1 MPGETHKAKGVGLQL
16 WKEKAGVVTN
26 VQGARRRGQEPRGD
40 TPGCTPPPP
49 PGGEKPAF
57 WPKSV
62 HPFSC
67 LFHHFSSFLTP
78 PRAQV
83 QEMAPGVPHCHAGG
97 LSYGP
102 SGHLTGQYGIL
113 SPRLLPTR
121 RHGHPGCQPSLSP
134 YGKRVQPS
142 DHLKF
147 KRNPGLLVSV
157 SRI

>member
-1 MPGETHKAKGVGLQL
+1 MPGETRKAKGVGPQL
-16 WKEKAGVVTN
+16 RKKKAGVVTH

-40 TPGCTPPPP
+40 TPGCTPRPHREGRSLLSGP
-49 PGGEKPAF
+49 
-57 WPKSV
+57 SV

-67 LFHHFSSFLTP
+67 LFHLLSSFLTL
-78 PRAQV
+78 PRAQA
-83 QEMAPGVPHCHAGG
+83 QEMAPGVPRCHAGA
-97 LSYGP
+97 LSHGP
-102 SGHLTGQYGIL
+102 SGHLTGQYGVS
-113 SPRLLPTR
+113 SPRLLPAR

-134 YGKRVQPS
+134 CGKRVRPS